1 MSAKAQN
8 EADTDD
14 SDVFSHPG
22 SSTPYHRPSHGGVHH
37 HHQGAS
43 RHRGEP
49 QHRGLSHHHG
59 GLHNPDEFHDF
70 HENVFSRHAHR
81 SYHTPSRGESHHHGG
96 NHHSTSLSQDP
107 SHDTLISHQSYG
119 EDHFDNEHHHGSR
132 RHHGRSRQ
140 HREPNHH
147 GGFHHHTEV
156 PDYSGLHRQN
166 EAYHHKDSTQSS
178 SRSHLSEAYHH
189 GGHHHRRPT
198 SMMSYQH
205 GPPHHGKHHRGDHH
219 HREHQRGARP
229 HDYPHRDHH
238 HAEYRH
244 RSPQLFGSYTSH
256 TVPLGAI
263 SSAYSGPAVFQPN
276 KPDRKSSAFNLVR
289 SLSTVNS
296 HPSETSNKGAQMPRS
311 LVPKSLPFWPFTVAR
326 ASRIHKKVHSSDFLY
341 WLWEKLS
348 QLIWGV
354 QRMLRKLV
362 DSLAFETF
370 IIFIVC
376 LNTIM
381 LVAQTFAEVE
391 VRGEWY
397 FTALDYIFLSIYVVE
412 AVLKITALGFVEPLN
427 YFFIVIMGL
436 LDFVLIQVNSSST
449 RAIHNQSVFRI
460 FRVFKTLR
468 ALRAIRVLRRLRFLT
483 NLQEVTGTLARSLP
497 SITAILILMFTCLFL
512 FSVVLRALFR
522 HSDPKRFQNIF
533 TTIFTLFTMLT
544 LDDWSL
550 IYLDSRAQG
559 AWYII
564 PILMIYIIIQ
574 YFIFLNLVIAVL
586 VDNFQMALLKGLE
599 KVKQEKAAELH
610 EDLLDDSVTKLM
622 KAGTSTPLLPGQTES
637 KQLIEKKFGAMT
649 EKQLE
654 TLFHFLQLVAG
665 VEHYQLKFR
674 SQAAVID
681 EIVDTTFEVN
691 QAGPG
696 RSQMERAGHWK
707 ARLRALVPGSGLS
720 ESSVGL
726 PEAEAGAI
734 TSHPLPGRLEKRT
747 SGSDP
752 QRGSLGPD
760 FSLWLAI
767 HRLWPSPHILWKDRW
782 ACRGWRGSG
791 QQSFK
796 TPGGSVSSLAQPK
809 YKGTCVHACMCI
821 LSMYTWECSG

>member
-1 MSAKAQN
+1 SDQSSMSAKAQN
-8 EADTDD
+8 EADTDN
-14 SDVFSHPG
+14 SDVLSHPS
-22 SSTPYHRPSHGGVHH
+22 SSTPYHRPGHGGVHH

-43 RHRGEP
+43 RHHGES
-49 QHRGLSHHHG
+49 HHHGLSHHRG
-59 GLHNPDEFHDF
+59 GPHHPDEFQDF
-70 HENVFSRHAHR
+70 HGNVFSHHAHR
-81 SYHTPSRGESHHHGG
+81 SYHSPNHGESHHHGVDHG
-96 NHHSTSLSQDP
+96 STSLSQDP
-107 SHDTLISHQSYG
+107 SRDTLISHQSYG

-147 GGFHHHTEV
+147 GGFHHHAEV
-156 PDYSGLHRQN
+156 PDYSGLHRQS

-198 SMMSYQH
+198 SMMSYHQ
-205 GPPHHGKHHRGDHH
+205 GPPHHGEHH
-219 HREHQRGARP
+219 HREHQHREHQHGTHP
-229 HDYPHRDHH
+229 HDYPHRDQHH
-238 HAEYRH
+238 GEYRH
-244 RSPQLFGSYTSH
+244 GSSQLFGSYTPH
-256 TVPLGAI
+256 TVTLGSL
-263 SSAYSGPAVFQPN
+263 SSAYSRPAVFQPS
-276 KPDRKSSAFNLVR
+276 KPDRKSSAFSLAR

-296 HPSETSNKGAQMPRS
+296 HPSETSNKVYPQDSSSKTSESCPEEDEHVQKRKVGRAPR
-311 LVPKSLPFWPFTVAR
+311 T
-326 ASRIHKKVHSSDFLY
+326 HKKVHSSDFLY

-348 QLIWGV
+348 QLIWGLR
-354 QRMLRKLV
+354 RMLRKLV

-397 FTALDYIFLSIYVVE
+397 FTALDYIFLSIYMVE
-412 AVLKITALGFVEPLN
+412 AVLKIIALGLVYFLDPWNNLD
-427 YFFIVIMGL
+427 FFIMVVGT

-522 HSDPKRFQNIF
+522 YSDPKRFQNIF

-599 KVKQEKAAELH
+599 KEKQEKAAELH
-610 EDLLDDSVTKLM
+610 EKLLDDSVTKLM
-622 KAGTSTPLLPGQTES
+622 EAEPKEVLSEHTIQ

-691 QAGPG
+691 Q
-696 RSQMERAGHWK
+696 
-707 ARLRALVPGSGLS
+707 
-720 ESSVGL
+720 
-726 PEAEAGAI
+726 
-734 TSHPLPGRLEKRT
+734 
-747 SGSDP
+747 
-752 QRGSLGPD
+752 
-760 FSLWLAI
+760 
-767 HRLWPSPHILWKDRW
+767 
-782 ACRGWRGSG
+782 
-791 QQSFK
+791 
-796 TPGGSVSSLAQPK
+796 
-809 YKGTCVHACMCI
+809 
-821 LSMYTWECSG
+821 

>member
-22 SSTPYHRPSHGGVHH
+22 SSAPYHRPGHGGVHH
-37 HHQGAS
+37 HHQGTS
-43 RHRGEP
+43 RHHGESP
-49 QHRGLSHHHG
+49 HHGLSHHRG
-59 GLHNPDEFHDF
+59 GPHHPAEFQGFHD
-70 HENVFSRHAHR
+70 NVFSRHAHH
-81 SYHTPSRGESHHHGG
+81 SYHSPSHGESHHHGG
-96 NHHSTSLSQDP
+96 DHCSTSLSQDP
-107 SHDTLISHQSYG
+107 SHDTFISHQSYG
-119 EDHFDNEHHHGSR
+119 EDHLDHEHHHGR

-156 PDYSGLHRQN
+156 PNYSGLRRQS
-166 EAYHHKDSTQSS
+166 EAYHHKNSTQSS
-178 SRSHLSEAYHH
+178 NPSHLSEAHHH

-198 SMMSYQH
+198 SMMSHHH
-205 GPPHHGKHHRGDHH
+205 GPPHHGEHHHGEHHHGKHHHGEHH
-219 HREHQRGARP
+219 HGPPHHGEHHHGEHHHGAHP

-238 HAEYRH
+238 HGEYRH
-244 RSPQLFGSYTSH
+244 GSSQLFGSHTPH
-256 TVPLGAI
+256 TVTLG
-263 SSAYSGPAVFQPN
+263 SLGSAYSRPAVFQPS
-276 KPDRKSSAFNLVR
+276 KPDRKTSAFSLAH

-296 HPSETSNKGAQMPRS
+296 HPSETSNKVYPQDSSSKTSESCPEEDEHVQKRKVGRGPR
-311 LVPKSLPFWPFTVAR
+311 PHR
-326 ASRIHKKVHSSDFLY
+326 KVHSSNLLY

-348 QLIWGV
+348 HLIWGLR
-354 QRMLRKLV
+354 RMLRKLV
-362 DSLAFETF
+362 DSLALETF

-391 VRGEWY
+391 IRGEWY

-412 AVLKITALGFVEPLN
+412 AVLKIIALGLAYFLDPWNNLD
-427 YFFIVIMGL
+427 FFIMVIGVV
-436 LDFVLIQVNSSST
+436 DFTLIQVNSSST

-460 FRVFKTLR
+460 FKVFKTLR

-522 HSDPKRFQNIF
+522 YSDPKRFQNIF

-550 IYLDSRAQG
+550 IYLDSRAHG

-599 KVKQEKAAELH
+599 KVKQEKAVKLH
-610 EDLLDDSVTKLM
+610 EKLLDDSVTKLM
-622 KAGTSTPLLPGQTES
+622 ESTFSLSSFTFIKRLFSPSSLSAISPKEVRSEHTIQ
-637 KQLIEKKFGAMT
+637 KQLIEKKFGD
-649 EKQLE
+649 
-654 TLFHFLQLVAG
+654 
-665 VEHYQLKFR
+665 FR
-674 SQAAVID
+674 G
-681 EIVDTTFEVN
+681 TK
-691 QAGPG
+691 GP
-696 RSQMERAGHWK
+696 H
-707 ARLRALVPGSGLS
+707 
-720 ESSVGL
+720 
-726 PEAEAGAI
+726 
-734 TSHPLPGRLEKRT
+734 T
-747 SGSDP
+747 
-752 QRGSLGPD
+752 
-760 FSLWLAI
+760 
-767 HRLWPSPHILWKDRW
+767 
-782 ACRGWRGSG
+782 
-791 QQSFK
+791 
-796 TPGGSVSSLAQPK
+796 
-809 YKGTCVHACMCI
+809 GTN
-821 LSMYTWECSG
+821 S